1 MNHLLFART
10 GRLALLATAA
20 LLAGC
25 ATSTPTPAPSAP
37 MTAPG
42 APAVGAQATANV
54 YDKPDSWLCRPGRQ
68 DVCAQALSVT
78 TVAAD
83 GKRTLGAPQVANAAA
98 PVDCFYVYPTVSNDP
113 GANSD
118 MQAGP
123 EELGVA
129 YAQFSPFRAQCRLFA
144 PMYRQVTL
152 AALRSRF
159 TGTPMAADWALGYND
174 VLAAWKH
181 YLANDNQGRGVVL
194 VGHSQGSRVLTE
206 LVAKEIE
213 GKPVQ
218 RNIISVIIPGAN
230 LLVPK
235 GKDVG
240 GSFQSTPLCRSA
252 TQTGCAIAYVSF
264 RASSPPPDKSLF
276 GRATGDNVV
285 ACTNPAALAGGSAQP
300 KVWFSKRA
308 DVSSSTGTGSS
319 AWQALSKTIDT
330 PFFALPGLVS
340 TRCVQDANGSYLAVQ
355 VQGDS
360 RTDNIGGD
368 VVVSGMTIS
377 TWGLHLIDMNLGLG
391 DLIDV
396 VGLQSRAYLARV
408 K

>member
-1 MNHLLFART
+1 MNHPLFTRTGLCALFAT
-10 GRLALLATAA
+10 TALLAACGTPTAA
-20 LLAGC
+20 
-25 ATSTPTPAPSAP
+25 PTPPASMAASA
-37 MTAPG
+37 
-42 APAVGAQATANV
+42 AQAGANL
-54 YDKPDSWLCRPGRQ
+54 YDQPESWLCRPGRQ
-68 DVCAQALSVT
+68 DACAQALSVT
-78 TVAAD
+78 SVTAD
-83 GKRTLGAPQVANAAA
+83 GQRTRGPAQVANAAA
-98 PVDCFYVYPTVSNDP
+98 PIDCFYVYPTVSNDP

-123 EELGVA
+123 EETNVA
-129 YAQFSPFRAQCRLFA
+129 FAQFSPFRTQCRLFA

-159 TGTPMAADWALGYND
+159 TSTPMAADWALGYND
-174 VLAAWKH
+174 VVAAWKH
-181 YLANDNQGRGVVL
+181 YLANDNKGRGVVL
-194 VGHSQGSRVLTE
+194 IGHSQGSRVLTE

-218 RNIISVIIPGAN
+218 RQIISVIIPGAN

-264 RASSPPPDKSLF
+264 RASAPPPDKSLF
-276 GRATGDNVV
+276 GRPSGDNVV
-285 ACTNPAALAGGSAQP
+285 ACNSPAALAGGSAQP
-300 KVWFSKRA
+300 RVWFSKRA
-308 DVSSSTGTGSS
+308 DVSSSTGAGSS

-330 PFFALPGLVS
+330 PFFALPGLV
-340 TRCVQDANGSYLAVQ
+340 TTTCVQDANGSYLAVQ
-355 VQGDS
+355 VQGDN

-396 VGLQSRAYLARV
+396 VGQQSRAYLARA